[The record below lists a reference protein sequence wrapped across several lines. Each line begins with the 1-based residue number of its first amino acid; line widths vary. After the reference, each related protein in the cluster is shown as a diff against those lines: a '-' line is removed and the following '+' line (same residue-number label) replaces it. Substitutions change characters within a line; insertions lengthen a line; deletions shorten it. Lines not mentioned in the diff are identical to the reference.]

1 MASSHDA
8 RASHGDKLFGDQG
21 LATTD
26 PEFVEY
32 FGTFAFGEVP
42 AHGQLDERT
51 RRLVVLAALI
61 GCQAH
66 GQYPVAL
73 DAALDKGTTATEA
86 KELVYQAVAYL
97 GIGRVY
103 DVLNATNAVLV
114 GRGVQLPLPAQS
126 TTTPGN
132 QFEKGWEAQAAIVGA
147 DRLASMHADAPADE
161 LHIQRW
167 ITANCFG
174 GHYTR
179 TGIDLRTREL
189 LTFVLL
195 VAQGGCDPQVRGHVA
210 GNLNMGN
217 GRQVL
222 IDTLSQLAPYIGY
235 PRTLNGLRA
244 VDDVAPLPPADR
256 PL

>member
-1 MASSHDA
+1 MATSHDA
-8 RASHGDKLFGDQG
+8 SYGDRLSGDRDLAS
-21 LATTD
+21 TD

-42 AHGQLDERT
+42 AHGRLDERT

-61 GCQAH
+61 ASQAH

-73 DAALDKGTTATEA
+73 DAALNDGVTATEA

-103 DVLNATNAVLV
+103 DFLNATNAVLV

-126 TTTPGN
+126 TTAPEDR
-132 QFEKGWEAQAAIVGA
+132 FEKGWEAQAAIVGA
-147 DRLASMHADAPADE
+147 GRLASMHADAPADE
-161 LHIQRW
+161 QHIQRW
-167 ITANCFG
+167 LTANCFG
-174 GHYTR
+174 DHYTR

-189 LTFVLL
+189 LTFALL

-210 GNLNMGN
+210 GNLNLGN

-222 IDTLSQLAPYIGY
+222 IDTLSQLVPYIGY

-244 VDDVAPLPPADR
+244 VDDVAPPEPADR
-256 PL
+256 PV